1 MKTKLVRALVLALVA
16 GSMLLS
22 GTAYA
27 GGGSQPG
34 GLSASTITK

>member
-16 GSMLLS
+16 GSLLLS

-27 GGGSQPG
+27 GVGQPG
-34 GLSASTITK
+34 GNATTTITK

>member
-16 GSMLLS
+16 GSLLLS

-27 GGGSQPG
+27 GVSQPG
-34 GLSASTITK
+34 GNAATTITK